1 MLTTSIWISS
11 VFLPWMQGI
20 YQWLLLEYFALER
33 ELSIHFIHYSRAFED
48 EEEEALNHWKFKFHT
63 IYTRRERANE
73 KSKQEINIIQTNNQK
88 KNKKRSLSMNEWM
101 DIQCMWKFF
110 FQCAHSQNHHHHHIY
125 FFSRLFGYSI
135 RLYHTIG
142 FWSKTFFFVCMFF
155 FYKYIF
161 LIHKRYR
168 KIFRKNQTHRR
179 QIYFVFV
186 CLLLLFVVAVYGILL
201 HWIFVFW
208 ENIFSY
214 RILHIDFRYFWYVVI
229 IIIIIIVSSH
239 VSFVVL

>member
-1 MLTTSIWISS
+1 MYVKIFFSVCPFAKSS
-11 VFLPWMQGI
+11 SSSYI
-20 YQWLLLEYFALER
+20 
-33 ELSIHFIHYSRAFED
+33 
-48 EEEEALNHWKFKFHT
+48 
-63 IYTRRERANE
+63 
-73 KSKQEINIIQTNNQK
+73 
-88 KNKKRSLSMNEWM
+88 
-101 DIQCMWKFF
+101 FF
-110 FQCAHSQNHHHHHIY
+110 FSVI
-125 FFSRLFGYSI
+125 RLFYSVI
-135 RLYHTIG
+135 PYHWILIEN
-142 FWSKTFFFVCMFF
+142 FFFVCMFF

-186 CLLLLFVVAVYGILL
+186 CLLLLFVVVYGILL
-201 HWIFVFW
+201 HWIFCFW